1 MYKVLEPI
9 YQPVVDLQSRRV
21 VYFEALARRIDGGKG
36 GHVRLIEL
44 GESLGFIHLI
54 DLGMLEQ
61 VLRVV
66 SAKPCLTVGVNISVM
81 TIEQAMGDLL
91 SLFFRHV
98 ECANRIVFEI
108 TETVKITN
116 YHAVEKF
123 VDAVRVGDGRIA
135 IDDLWDGF
143 ATFDLVRRLRPEF
156 VKTSGGV
163 MNDLLASRN
172 PRWLSMLQEQV
183 NVWGGVV
190 VAENVDSKEK
200 LDLLQKAGIRF
211 GQGFLLGHPQPV
223 PDGGLPTC
231 RQSLSPCSA
240 GCLVELEAPK
250 VA

>member
-21 VYFEALARRIDGGKG
+21 VYFEALARRIDGAEG
-36 GHVRLIEL
+36 GHGRLIEL

-66 SAKPCLTVGVNISVM
+66 AARPCLTVGINISVM

-98 ECANRIVFEI
+98 ECAGRVIFEI

-116 YHAVEKF
+116 FQAVEKF
-123 VDAVRVGDGRIA
+123 VDAVRVADGRIA
-135 IDDLWDGF
+135 VDDLWDGF
-143 ATFDLVRRLRPEF
+143 ATFDLVRRIQPEF

-163 MNDLLASRN
+163 VNDLLKSRN
-172 PRWLSMLQEQV
+172 PRWLAMLRDQV
-183 NVWGGVV
+183 SAWGGLV
-190 VAENVDSKEK
+190 VAENIDSKDK

-211 GQGFLLGHPQPV
+211 GQGYLLGRPRPLA
-223 PDGGLPTC
+223 DGGRPEC
-231 RQSLSPCSA
+231 RLSNSPCA
-240 GCLVELEAPK
+240 PGCVGEVETPK